1 VKNDAIEQRGF
12 RLLEQLDET
21 SRTQVWRA
29 VQTNLDRTVILQIL
43 KGHAAQN
50 PGETA
55 HFLMIARRIAH
66 IKSEAVCALFDI
78 VSEAPLHYVVM
89 EQVDGPTLEEL
100 VLQHG
105 PLPFPQILRIAA
117 SLADGLDQMWRS
129 AHLVHRNLKGATIRL
144 DERGIAK
151 ITDFSLAIEA
161 GPGIDATDMD
171 QGLIVGTPC
180 FLSPEQASGSRTLTT
195 QSDMYAL
202 GALLYYLATGHVPFE
217 ELDVVSIL
225 AAHCNGRIPPPH
237 LLRND
242 LPKVFSWFLHRLMM
256 KSPENRYAGWDAVRQ
271 DLDRL
276 RKGTSPVS
284 CVRPDDTAP
293 STVDAAPLREAVS
306 DTPAAE
312 QEAAGP
318 RIRMAGRPKNEK
330 ITAYQS
336 KTIEE
341 DHAREIRRETLVR
354 EGFCWLVL
362 AVWLIGLFWVR
373 AVLEPAEGQPDVRP
387 APEPPPIDE
396 TQAGDKTPEA
406 EKGKAS
412 TDVPE
417 TSDVPVP
424 PPSSATGTAT
434 DLPAVGE
441 MHPALKTALSQALI
455 KGNLIR
461 ARALVQSHPDPF
473 RNQAE
478 LAAFLTDMPDPDAL
492 VAEYLLDQT
501 GKPLQWERN
510 GKTRTVIPRAIVG
523 STAHL
528 DANGNR
534 IAVPLDTL
542 SPEEKLRWMNPARTA
557 HQTAAQCLLLLHSPR
572 RHEIRSK
579 MAHCPLLAPF
589 LDEALRLMPE
599 GVTPPAE

>member
-21 SRTQVWRA
+21 SRTLVWRA
-29 VQTNLDRTVILQIL
+29 VQSNLDRTVILRIL
-43 KGHAAQN
+43 KEHAARN
-50 PGETA
+50 PEETA
-55 HFLMIARRIAH
+55 HFLMIARRIAR
-66 IKSEAVCALFDI
+66 IKSEAVCAIFDI

-100 VLQHG
+100 VVRHG

-117 SLADGLDQMWRS
+117 SLTDGLDQMWRS

-144 DERGIAK
+144 DARGIAK

-161 GPGIDATDMD
+161 GPGIDATAMD

-202 GALLYYLATGHVPFE
+202 GALLYYLATGHLPFE

-225 AAHCNGRIPPPH
+225 AAHRNRRVPPPH
-237 LLRND
+237 LVRND
-242 LPKVFSWFLHRLMM
+242 LPKPFSWFLHRLMM
-256 KSPENRYAGWDAVRQ
+256 KSPENRYDGWDAVRQ
-271 DLDRL
+271 DLERL
-276 RKGTSPVS
+276 RQGTPPA
-284 CVRPDDTAP
+284 CVCPDDAAP
-293 STVDAAPLREAVS
+293 STVDAAPLRDSVS
-306 DTPAAE
+306 APPAE
-312 QEAAGP
+312 GQEAASP
-318 RIRMAGRPKNEK
+318 RIRMSGRPKNEK

-341 DHAREIRRETLVR
+341 DHAREIRKETLVR
-354 EGFCWLVL
+354 EGFCWLAL
-362 AVWLIGLFWVR
+362 AAWLTGLFWVR
-373 AVLEPAEGQPDVRP
+373 AVLEPAEGQPALP
-387 APEPPPIDE
+387 PEPESPPRE
-396 TQAGDKTPEA
+396 EAQAVAKRPEA
-406 EKGKAS
+406 EHAAQNTGAPAV
-412 TDVPE
+412 TDL
-417 TSDVPVP
+417 SVP
-424 PPSSATGTAT
+424 PPSAAGIAADPSAA
-434 DLPAVGE
+434 GE

-461 ARALVQSHPDPF
+461 ARALVQSHPSPF

-478 LAAFLTDMPDPDAL
+478 LAAFLTDMPDPDSL

-523 STAHL
+523 NTAHL

-534 IAVPLDTL
+534 AELPLDTL
-542 SPEEKLRWMNPARTA
+542 SPEEKLRWMNPARNA
-557 HQTAAQCLLLLHSPR
+557 HQTAAQCLVLLHSPR
-572 RHEIRSK
+572 RHEIRSR

-589 LDEALRLMPE
+589 LEEALRLMSE
-599 GVTPPAE
+599 DVTPPEQ